1 MMEEEKEQYKK
12 EETVK
17 GAAGQ
22 PAEPGRQ
29 KTAETKHH
37 HIHHKNGGQEK
48 DEQIKE
54 LQEKLAAAIKEKDE
68 IFARLQRVSA
78 DYANY
83 QNRSHKQTTE
93 TVCFEREK
101 LIKSILPAID
111 DLEHIVKNASAS
123 PTEPIVFISGIKIVY
138 DHILDILKACGVE
151 QIQAAG
157 EKFDPFLH
165 EAISQA
171 QDAGKEDNIV
181 LEENQKGY
189 KVEGRVI
196 RPSKV
201 IVNKLSKTEPAKDE
215 KVKPS
220 EEQENQQDESTDVE
234 Q

>member
-1 MMEEEKEQYKK
+1 MTEEKEEQKK

-17 GAAGQ
+17 GTAGQ
-22 PAEPGRQ
+22 PAEPGQQ

-48 DEQIKE
+48 DEHIKE

-83 QNRSHKQTTE
+83 QKRSYKQTTE

-101 LIKSILPAID
+101 LIKSLLPAID
-111 DLEHIVKNASAS
+111 DLERTIKNASAS
-123 PTEPIVFISGIKIVY
+123 PAEPAVIISGIKIVY

-151 QIQAAG
+151 QIKAVG

-165 EAISQA
+165 QAISQA
-171 QDAGKEDNIV
+171 QDTGKEDNVV
-181 LEENQKGY
+181 LDENQKGY
-189 KVEGRVI
+189 KVAGKVI

-220 EEQENQQDESTDVE
+220 EEQENQQDETTDVE